1 MSSTAE
7 LRHSLKPLVS
17 RLDNHAA
24 NYITTETAEGHV
36 VHYYDL
42 DEKPEPASASATP
55 SPFRAPTKPRIQ
67 SIPAEPRGVSSLP
80 ATFCREPRL
89 TPPGPNPSL
98 PSSSLRYR
106 RREPREDVDG
116 E

>member
-1 MSSTAE
+1 MSTTAE

-55 SPFRAPTKPRIQ
+55 SPFRAPTKPRINP
-67 SIPAEPRGVSSLP
+67 SPPNRAVFLFRRSPRR
-80 ATFCREPRL
+80 REPRL

>member
-1 MSSTAE
+1 MSTTAE

-55 SPFRAPTKPRIQ
+55 SPFRAPTKPRNP
-67 SIPAEPRGVSSLP
+67 SAPNRAVLRRSLRR
-80 ATFCREPRL
+80 REPQL

>member
-42 DEKPEPASASATP
+42 DEKPEPASASTTP

-67 SIPAEPRGVSSLP
+67 PRRTARCFVAPRDAES
-80 ATFCREPRL
+80 RL

-106 RREPREDVDG
+106 RRESREDVDG